1 MTPLTVAAKPRSPP
15 GDTGPPV
22 ITVTGGFYLT
32 YNPRMSMPNPNR
44 AMGLGFLALALIV
57 VLYYIWP
64 YLVGFLTVVGAAQIY
79 CVCRN
84 RRGRNE

>member
-1 MTPLTVAAKPRSPP
+1 
-15 GDTGPPV
+15 
-22 ITVTGGFYLT
+22 
-32 YNPRMSMPNPNR
+32 MSMPKPNH

-84 RRGRNE
+84 RSGRNK